1 MLPIEVWQ
9 RWLKDKYPNNTDALN
24 DVSICDDQLASVVP
38 YLEAGS
44 RNSTLDGH
52 ILFR

>member
-1 MLPIEVWQ
+1 MLS
-9 RWLKDKYPNNTDALN
+9 T
-24 DVSICDDQLASVVP
+24 DQLASVAP

-52 ILFR
+52 ILLDEMSS